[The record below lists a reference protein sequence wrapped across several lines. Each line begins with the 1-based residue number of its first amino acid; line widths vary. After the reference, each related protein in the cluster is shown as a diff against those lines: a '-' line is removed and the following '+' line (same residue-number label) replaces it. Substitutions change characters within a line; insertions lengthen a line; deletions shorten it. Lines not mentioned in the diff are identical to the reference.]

1 MAEVRRISADEAHE
15 KVRAGQALLVCA
27 YDDDVKCSRMALEGA
42 ITLNELRA
50 RLSSLAKHQEI
61 IFFCA

>member
-1 MAEVRRISADEAHE
+1 MAEVTRISADEAHD
-15 KVRAGQALLVCA
+15 KVRRSQALLVCA

-42 ITLNELRA
+42 ITLGELRA
-50 RLSSLAKHQEI
+50 RLSSLPKTQEI